1 MSRIDIKN
9 PYLDMQYTYDLADLR
24 SVDMSYEKD
33 AEKGSIYKFIL
44 DNKDKFRYF
53 LYMLN
58 TCLLKFYKLDE
69 YKVTFI
75 AVPDEHL
82 TDDIK
87 EMITNMDKNEIVDL
101 IKYNTI
107 NKSLDLRY
115 IQSTNINYLPSMY
128 LNQTMFFSGNNG
140 NMMLNNKAVI
150 LEQIKLP
157 YSTVLVAD
165 RLIFP
170 DMLGL

>member
-33 AEKGSIYKFIL
+33 AEKASIYRFIL

-58 TCLLKFYKLDE
+58 TSLLKFYKQDE
-69 YKVTFI
+69 YRVTFI
-75 AVPDEHL
+75 AVPDDKLPDE
-82 TDDIK
+82 IK
-87 EMITNMDKNEIVDL
+87 EMITNMDKNEILDL

-107 NKSLDLRY
+107 PKSLDLRY
-115 IQSTNINYLPSMY
+115 IQSTNINYLPTMY
-128 LNQTMFFSGNNG
+128 LNQTVFFSNNNG
-140 NMMLNNKAVI
+140 NVMLNNKAVI
-150 LEQIKLP
+150 TDQVKLP
-157 YSTVLVAD
+157 YSTVLIAD
-165 RLIFP
+165 RLSFP
-170 DMLGL
+170 PLLGL